1 MQNNG
6 CRCAA
11 FSRESCMIED
21 VPSPIDLRMM
31 SDAREWTANA
41 MIMRPWRTEFFTLFA
56 TEIVSAPIAVKRILE
71 LGSGPGFLAEHL
83 LQAMPDADY
92 VALDFS
98 SAMHQLAAERLGPLA
113 SRVQF
118 IERSFLEPEWNND
131 LCEFDCV
138 VTHQAVHELRH
149 KYRASTLHAQARQ
162 VLVPNGFYLVSDH
175 YFGEGGMQ
183 NDQLYMTVTE
193 QADALHAAGFRD
205 VQPLLIKGGLVL
217 HRAAR
222 FLACGSSAH
231 SVGSRHS
238 SGTQISSTHMP
249 NSVFMNKQL

>member
-1 MQNNG
+1 
-6 CRCAA
+6 
-11 FSRESCMIED
+11 MIED

-31 SDAREWTANA
+31 SDAREWAANA
-41 MIMRPWRTEFFTLFA
+41 MIRRPWRADFFARFA
-56 TEIVSAPIAVKRILE
+56 AEIVSAAIKVKRILE

-98 SAMHQLAAERLGPLA
+98 SAMHQLAAQRLGSLA

-131 LCEFDCV
+131 LGEFDCV

-149 KYRASTLHAQARQ
+149 KTRASALHAQAKQ
-162 VLVPNGFYLVSDH
+162 VLVKNGFYLVCDH

-193 QADALHAAGFRD
+193 QADALHAAGFHD
-205 VQPLLIKGGLVL
+205 VQPLLKRCGLVL
-217 HRAAR
+217 HRAA
-222 FLACGSSAH
+222 
-231 SVGSRHS
+231 
-238 SGTQISSTHMP
+238 
-249 NSVFMNKQL
+249 